1 MIDVKAGIR
10 TAFFTAL
17 SGHLS
22 YNSVAVPVSDDMKP
36 INNTAPNYVILATQ
50 GGTQKNTFSGWASWE
65 TINIDVISK
74 VSITTG
80 KLVLDNIVGQ
90 ILEIICPSVTRTGIA
105 QQPGLSINNVRLE
118 EDHYLPLSLNASNT
132 VQRRILT
139 FKMYVSQL

>member
-10 TAFFTAL
+10 TAFFAAL
-17 SGHLS
+17 NGRLS

-36 INNTAPNYVILATQ
+36 INNTGPNYVILATQ